1 MGNHW
6 HRFISVVST
15 LLSVW
20 RRQHVTNSEWITA
33 VSPHWHKNTSTAVK
47 TEDFGFEAIN
57 AVGSHEMVNVTL
69 TTREISYILGL
80 IHRNS
85 LKYFEYDQFFSQCS
99 LRTTALGQNILL
111 LLLLLT
117 LQPWVGLGLFNNSI
131 QLLSILNLRPQN
143 QQFSSS
149 LGLLLPGPSI
159 LTWVSLL
166 VLFYMA
172 SILLFFLVVLVFSIL
187 ITWAAH
193 LSLCDFI
200 NLIISS
206 YFMLCFNSSFV
217 LILHV
222 TSGFCV
228 GP

>member
-111 LLLLLT
+111 LPSSSSIHSTALGRSWSVQQFYST
-117 LQPWVGLGLFNNSI
+117 PVYPQPSPSKPTIFILFRSSSTWSIRFNLGL
-131 QLLSILNLRPQN
+131 PT
-143 QQFSSS
+143 
-149 LGLLLPGPSI
+149 G
-159 LTWVSLL
+159 L
-166 VLFYMA
+166 VLYGVH
-172 SILLFFLVVLVFSIL
+172 SVIFLVVLVFSFSLHGLPMSVFVIL
-187 ITWAAH
+187 
-193 LSLCDFI
+193 
-200 NLIISS
+200 
-206 YFMLCFNSSFV
+206 
-217 LILHV
+217 
-222 TSGFCV
+222 
-228 GP
+228 